1 MDREDEADVPIVG
14 IIFFIIHVIYTMLH
28 LFIYCYV
35 GETLLGQVESIS
47 SFINRVVQLV
57 FLVFSKKKKKKLNT
71 LVFQSTGIGLSTYH
85 CNWYDLPSRR
95 AVLLMIVI
103 RRANVSFQITAGK
116 FSPFSLEFFNAVSGK
131 KKKKK
136 NSSDSLKISNLQFQS
151 TFSIQ
156 VLKTSAGYLSVL
168 LAMKDRLVEGK

>member
-57 FLVFSKKKKKKLNT
+57 FLVFSKKKKKKMEYFGF
-71 LVFQSTGIGLSTYH
+71 FQSTGIGLSTYH

-131 KKKKK
+131 KKK

>member
-1 MDREDEADVPIVG
+1 
-14 IIFFIIHVIYTMLH
+14 
-28 LFIYCYV
+28 
-35 GETLLGQVESIS
+35 
-47 SFINRVVQLV
+47 
-57 FLVFSKKKKKKLNT
+57 
-71 LVFQSTGIGLSTYH
+71 
-85 CNWYDLPSRR
+85 
-95 AVLLMIVI
+95 MIVI

-116 FSPFSLEFFNAVSGK
+116 FSPFSLEFFNAVSG
-131 KKKKK
+131 KKKK

>member
-1 MDREDEADVPIVG
+1 M
-14 IIFFIIHVIYTMLH
+14 
-28 LFIYCYV
+28 
-35 GETLLGQVESIS
+35 
-47 SFINRVVQLV
+47 V

-136 NSSDSLKISNLQFQS
+136 KFFRFFENFKSSISINVFHSGIENIRWISFRVTGHERQAGRGKITRNDLLLLV
-151 TFSIQ
+151 SI
-156 VLKTSAGYLSVL
+156 
-168 LAMKDRLVEGK
+168 R

>member
-1 MDREDEADVPIVG
+1 
-14 IIFFIIHVIYTMLH
+14 
-28 LFIYCYV
+28 
-35 GETLLGQVESIS
+35 
-47 SFINRVVQLV
+47 
-57 FLVFSKKKKKKLNT
+57 
-71 LVFQSTGIGLSTYH
+71 
-85 CNWYDLPSRR
+85 
-95 AVLLMIVI
+95 MIVI